1 MIRVFDYAYK
11 SPSIIEESA
20 KITEATWEITAKGTD
35 YVLLTNEKDE
45 LSGFVFDVMI
55 AGSIGKGIPPEEQ
68 LAKIADRR
76 ILKVDKDSPAD
87 KVIREMVS
95 KKIPV
100 VGVVENGK
108 VVGGFCLMN
117 AIAACAA
124 NLDLFLATV
133 TKEKERP
140 VIEFSRGAAS
150 IVSEDITYKEAGW
163 AMGAVMPNCTC
174 LLTLDSE
181 GLIKGMVNEK
191 EIIRAIAFGEDL
203 GRKVEKFRTDVDV
216 VKRNMGIYDAVKTL
230 KGIYTNKNVRCI
242 PIVDEKN
249 RPISMTSPIFIYFR

>member
-1 MIRVFDYAYK
+1 MIKVFDYAYK

-20 KITEATWEITAKGTD
+20 KISEATWEITTKGTD
-35 YVLLTNEKDE
+35 YVLLTDEKSK

-55 AGSIGKGIPPEEQ
+55 AASIGKGISPEEQ

-87 KVIREMVS
+87 GVIREMMS

-100 VGVVENGK
+100 VAVVENDK

-117 AIAACAA
+117 ATAACAD

-140 VIEFSRGAAS
+140 IIEFSRGAAS
-150 IVSEDITYKEAGW
+150 IVSEDINYREAGRV
-163 AMGAVMPNCTC
+163 MGAVAPPCIC
-174 LLTLDSE
+174 LLILDE
-181 GLIKGMVNEK
+181 KGLIKGMINEK
-191 EIIRAIAFGEDL
+191 EIVRAIAFEENLEG
-203 GRKVEKFRTDVDV
+203 KVEKIRTDVDV
-216 VKRNMGIYDAVKTL
+216 VKKNTGIYDTVKIL
-230 KGIYTNKNVRCI
+230 KGIYAKKNVRCI
-242 PIVDEKN
+242 PIVDEKS